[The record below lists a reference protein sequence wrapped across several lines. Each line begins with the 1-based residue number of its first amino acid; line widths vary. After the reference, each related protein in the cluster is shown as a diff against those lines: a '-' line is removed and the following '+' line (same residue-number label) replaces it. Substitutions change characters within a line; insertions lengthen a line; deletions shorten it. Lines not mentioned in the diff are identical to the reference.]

1 MEGPDAVGEHPD
13 LGRDELLAVDVPAL
27 LAAGISDD
35 EGRIRG
41 ELQGTGQAAAAV
53 QLEAAGLPL
62 EMLGRM
68 LTMVNRHTWL
78 AAVADAD
85 VIVEEPD
92 KRGFPRASEIVRAG
106 VAACQDGDDY
116 LLFARWLANVY
127 GLVALAGHV
136 PDGGGDAGDRA

>member
-1 MEGPDAVGEHPD
+1 VRGPDTGDEHRD
-13 LGRDELLAVDVPAL
+13 LDRDDLLAIDVPAL
-27 LAAGISDD
+27 LAAGISDG

-68 LTMVNRHTWL
+68 LTMVNRHTWQ
-78 AAVADAD
+78 AAVADVD

-92 KRGFPRASEIVRAG
+92 KRGYPRAGEIVRAG
-106 VAACQDGDDY
+106 IAACRDGNDY
-116 LLFARWLANVY
+116 VLFARWLANVY
-127 GLVALAGHV
+127 GLAAIAAQAPRESGQAG
-136 PDGGGDAGDRA
+136 